1 MCVCVNGMLCV
12 CACAWCV
19 CVRARVHL
27 YMEGMDVGLE
37 GGGYEL
43 IIKLQLVC
51 VINKS
56 RSLLRNILFNCDL
69 VALSLH
75 VTG

>member
-1 MCVCVNGMLCV
+1 MHSVCV
-12 CACAWCV
+12 CAWYVVRV
-19 CVRARVHL
+19 C
-27 YMEGMDVGLE
+27 MEGMDVGLE

-43 IIKLQLVC
+43 TIKLQLVC